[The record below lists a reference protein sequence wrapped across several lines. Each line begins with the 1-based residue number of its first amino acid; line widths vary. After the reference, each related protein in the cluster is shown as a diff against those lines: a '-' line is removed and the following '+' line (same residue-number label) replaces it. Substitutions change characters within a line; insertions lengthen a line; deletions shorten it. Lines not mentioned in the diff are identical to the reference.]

1 MVKIPKI
8 HRTIELFCGPGGLGL
23 GALQAKVG
31 KYKCKHVYA
40 IDIDESSCETYAKNI
55 CNGKRDTVERADLN
69 KPYLY
74 KKLPDCEGLLFGF
87 PCNDFSLVGEK
98 KGLSG
103 KYGGLYKAGVK
114 CLKAKRP
121 LWFLA
126 ENVSGISNKSDDFVF
141 RKILKELKRCE
152 YELSVHKYKFEKYG
166 IPQKRHRYIIVGIR
180 NDINKI
186 FKPPKEK
193 ITDPKKYKTA
203 AKAFEKI
210 KSNHKNHELP
220 KHSETVI
227 KRLQNTL
234 PGENAWSSKL
244 PDKYRL
250 KGVKGAKLSQIY
262 RKLKANEPSYTVT
275 GSGGGGTHMYHWS
288 KNRALTNRERATLQ
302 TFPVDFNFEGSK
314 EQVRRQIGMAVPV
327 KMAKIVV
334 KSILMTLLNKPYNSI
349 NKSNYII

>member
-8 HRTIELFCGPGGLGL
+8 HRTIELFCGPGGLGY
-23 GALQAKVG
+23 GAILAKAG
-31 KYKCKHVYA
+31 QFKCKHVYA

-55 CNGKRDTVERADLN
+55 CNGNRQTVQRADLN
-69 KPYLY
+69 KYYPY

-126 ENVSGISNKSDDFVF
+126 ENVSGISNKKDDFVF
-141 RKILKELKRCE
+141 RKILKELKNCD
-152 YELSVHKYKFEKYG
+152 YVLNVHKYKFEQYG
-166 IPQKRHRYIIVGIR
+166 VPQKRHRYIIVGIR
-180 NDINKI
+180 SDVNKV
-186 FKPPKEK
+186 FKPPIEK
-193 ITDPKKYKTA
+193 ITDPKSYITA
-203 AKAFEKI
+203 AETFETI
-210 KSNHKNHELP
+210 KPYHPNQELP
-220 KHSETVI
+220 KHSNAVI
-227 KRLQNTL
+227 KRLENTL
-234 PGENAWSSKL
+234 PGDNAWSNRL

-262 RKLKANEPSYTVT
+262 KKLKPNEPSYTVT

-288 KNRALTNRERATLQ
+288 ENRALTNRERASLQ
-302 TFPVDFNFEGSK
+302 TFPNSYEFFGSK
-314 EQVRRQIGMAVPV
+314 EQIRKQIGMAVPV
-327 KMAKIVV
+327 KMAKIIIT
-334 KSILMTLLNKPYNSI
+334 SILKTFANKAYKSI